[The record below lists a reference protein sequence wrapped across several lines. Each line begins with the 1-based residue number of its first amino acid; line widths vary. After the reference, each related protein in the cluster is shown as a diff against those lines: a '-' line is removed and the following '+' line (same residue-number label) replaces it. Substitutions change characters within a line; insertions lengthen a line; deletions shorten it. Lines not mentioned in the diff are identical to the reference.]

1 MNGMAMAKKYAICV
15 ILFSFRWKK
24 ILHTSN
30 IGISL
35 QLFWMNYSANI
46 KFLESKKD
54 IYDDDGIEKGALSTH
69 YMKFHWI
76 LHDATD
82 NYFFIKWSTGRKIAQ
97 THDNLTIQTFI
108 DMCAIGQS
116 ANFLLNFMCTHSSVL
131 LFHFFLVRISSD
143 YTIRLLLLHFER
155 RLILFLP
162 HSSLQRGIT
171 KNQTW
176 CDVI

>member
-24 ILHTSN
+24 YYTHRI
-30 IGISL
+30 
-35 QLFWMNYSANI
+35 
-46 KFLESKKD
+46 LESVCSYSEWITVQISSSWNQKRISMMMMVLKRGHSAR
-54 IYDDDGIEKGALSTH
+54 ITWNSIEFCMTQR
-69 YMKFHWI
+69 I
-76 LHDATD
+76 II
-82 NYFFIKWSTGRKIAQ
+82 FFIEWSTGRKIAQ

-131 LFHFFLVRISSD
+131 LFHFFLG

>member
-1 MNGMAMAKKYAICV
+1 MTYEWHGDGKKICYMCYFV
-15 ILFSFRWKK
+15 FLSLEK

-82 NYFFIKWSTGRKIAQ
+82 NYFLSNDPQDEKLHK
-97 THDNLTIQTFI
+97 HTII
-108 DMCAIGQS
+108 
-116 ANFLLNFMCTHSSVL
+116 
-131 LFHFFLVRISSD
+131 
-143 YTIRLLLLHFER
+143 
-155 RLILFLP
+155 
-162 HSSLQRGIT
+162 
-171 KNQTW
+171 
-176 CDVI
+176 